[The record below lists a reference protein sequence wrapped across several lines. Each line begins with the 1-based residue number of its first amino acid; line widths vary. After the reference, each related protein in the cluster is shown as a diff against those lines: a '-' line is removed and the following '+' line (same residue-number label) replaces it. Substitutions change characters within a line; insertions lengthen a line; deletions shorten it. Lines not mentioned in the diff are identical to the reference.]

1 MVGARRQTSG
11 RTVPV
16 ALVVADQTDPANVP
30 LIPAERRPQELE
42 HEFRRLFGAVLAG
55 PDGDDVRVVLVAG
68 GRGGLGVFKH
78 RGPAGGGPVLRP
90 PLAVARPPPGAA
102 GGGRGGPRP
111 PPPPAADRR
120 GGGL

>member
-55 PDGDDVRVVLVAG
+55 PHGNDVRVVVLA
-68 GRGGLGVFKH
+68 GGLGGLHVPDP
-78 RGPAGGGPVLRP
+78 RGPGGRDPVCP
-90 PLAVARPPPGAA
+90 PLLPPAPPPPDAPPG
-102 GGGRGGPRP
+102 GGPRP
-111 PPPPAADRR
+111 PPPPPP
-120 GGGL
+120 